1 MHLGTYFNHLTRH
14 FMTEHYTGVRPRQLA
29 GAVHQIVMTH
39 TSGFNAHQHFM
50 SVWLWCRHRLKLQL
64 LGATEIF

>member
-1 MHLGTYFNHLTRH
+1 
-14 FMTEHYTGVRPRQLA
+14 VCARQLA

-50 SVWLWCRHRLKLQL
+50 SVWLWRRHRLKLQL